1 MNLTGKIWKAL
12 LWSAV
17 GYVAWAVL
25 NHYAH
30 VGMPSSDTLTNFFV
44 FLAIGGAIY
53 LVDQRKQQIG
63 HWFIHPQRRGM
74 VSVIGWAVSLPFLV
88 SYYRAPALAYSALP
102 MDVPTPLPLMAVV
115 GLFVLYQGYCLLKW
129 VLF

>member
-17 GYVAWAVL
+17 GYVAWLVID
-25 NHYAH
+25 HYAH
-30 VGMPSSDTLTNFFV
+30 VGMPSHDQLTNFLVFV
-44 FLAIGGAIY
+44 AIGGVIY
-53 LVDQRKQQIG
+53 LVDQRKDYIG
-63 HWFIHPQRRGM
+63 HWLIHPQRRG
-74 VSVIGWAVSLPFLV
+74 VVFAIGWAASLPFLV
-88 SYYRAPALAYSALP
+88 SYYRAPAFAYSALP
-102 MDVPTPLPLMAVV
+102 VDVPTPLPVMAAV